1 MSGTSQIKWSEADLE
16 KVRRAVIS
24 FNRRLDYWK
33 KEHPES
39 AETLPHK
46 LSYKEVR
53 DAIKTRKDL
62 QREIREIES
71 FKPSKLKS
79 KDYIQIAPEVK
90 ATKWEYKRAK
100 RKLEAA
106 NKLRAEAAERMRQ
119 RKAYVNGEEYEP
131 VESKMLKQKSKP
143 LTMPKLSKPAK
154 PGISEIPKQQ
164 QWKNFARAMERE
176 AARTYKR
183 TAQQHI
189 KLLKQAIL
197 SDQAGYNNKQRTEL
211 IKYLNRLDPETVLKA
226 YYAGREEVN
235 SDYQYHD
242 PTDGD
247 KKYKKTIKYFRELL
261 GRGSRF
267 KDQLINAIRANTLI
281 KPGQKGYLV
290 RLLNEWSSEHLEE
303 LADETGAKELDP
315 EHVEYTSD
323 YEGLKNYYQNIRG

>member
-1 MSGTSQIKWSEADLE
+1 MN
-16 KVRRAVIS
+16 
-24 FNRRLDYWK
+24 FNRRLNYWE

-39 AETLPHK
+39 AESLPHK

-53 DAIKTRKDL
+53 DAIKTKKDL

-79 KDYIQIAPEVK
+79 KDYIQLAPEVK
-90 ATKWEYKRAK
+90 VTKWEYKRAK

-131 VESKMLKQKSKP
+131 VESKMLKQRAKP
-143 LTMPKLSKPAK
+143 LEMPKLSKPAK

-164 QWKNFARAMERE
+164 QWKNFARSMERE

-183 TAQQHI
+183 TAEQHM
-189 KLLKQAIL
+189 KLLKQAIN
-197 SDQAGYNNKQRTEL
+197 SDNAGYNRRQRENL
-211 IKYLNRLDPETVLKA
+211 IRILNWLDPEVVLRA
-226 YYAGREEVN
+226 YYAGREEVD
-235 SDYQYHD
+235 SDFQYHD
-242 PTDGD
+242 PMDSD
-247 KKYKKTIKYFRELL
+247 KKYKKSIKYYRELL

-267 KDQLINAIRANTLI
+267 KDQLLNAVRANTLI

-315 EHVEYTSD
+315 EHVEFTSD
-323 YEGLKNYYQNIRG
+323 YEGLKTFYANIRG

>member
-1 MSGTSQIKWSEADLE
+1 MPGTSQIKWSSADLE
-16 KVRRAVIS
+16 KVRRAVLN

-33 KEHPES
+33 KKNPES
-39 AETLPHK
+39 AEILPHK

-79 KDYIQIAPEVK
+79 KDYMQVGLAK
-90 ATKWEYKRAK
+90 TTKWEYKRAK
-100 RKLEAA
+100 RKMEAA

-119 RKAYVNGEEYEP
+119 RKAYVNGEVYEP
-131 VESKMLKQKSKP
+131 VESKMLKQRSKP
-143 LTMPKLSKPAK
+143 IEMPKLKQPPKPSDETT
-154 PGISEIPKQQ
+154 PQQ
-164 QWKNFARAMERE
+164 KWKNFARSMERE

-183 TAQQHI
+183 TAEQHM
-189 KLLKQAIL
+189 KLLKQAIN
-197 SDQAGYNNKQRTEL
+197 SDNAGYNRRQRENL
-211 IKYLNRLDPETVLKA
+211 IRILNRLDPEVVLRA
-226 YYAGREEVN
+226 YYAGREEVD
-235 SDYQYHD
+235 SDFQYHD
-242 PTDGD
+242 PMDSD
-247 KKYKKTIKYFRELL
+247 KKYKKSIRYYRELL

-267 KDQLINAIRANTLI
+267 KDQLINAVRANTLI

-315 EHVEYTSD
+315 EHVEFTSD
-323 YEGLKNYYQNIRG
+323 YEGLKKYYQNIRG

>member
-1 MSGTSQIKWSEADLE
+1 MPGTSQIKWSSADLE
-16 KVRRAVIS
+16 KVRRAVLN

-33 KEHPES
+33 KKNPES

-79 KDYIQIAPEVK
+79 KDYMEVGLAK
-90 ATKWEYKRAK
+90 TTKWEYKRAK
-100 RKLEAA
+100 RKMEAA

-154 PGISEIPKQQ
+154 PGITEIPKQQ

-197 SDQAGYNNKQRTEL
+197 SDQAGYNNRQRTEL

-226 YYAGREEVN
+226 YYAGREEVD

-267 KDQLINAIRANTLI
+267 KDQLINAIRANSLI

-290 RLLNEWSSEHLEE
+290 RLLNEWSSDHLEE

-315 EHVEYTSD
+315 EHVEFTSD

>member
-1 MSGTSQIKWSEADLE
+1 MSGTSNIKWSEADLE
-16 KVRRAVIS
+16 KVRRAVIN
-24 FNRRLDYWK
+24 FNRRLDYWI

-39 AETLPHK
+39 SETLPHK

-79 KDYIQIAPEVK
+79 KDYMEVGLAK
-90 ATKWEYKRAK
+90 TTKWEYKRAK
-100 RKLEAA
+100 RKMEAA

-119 RKAYVNGEEYEP
+119 RKAYVNGEVYEP
-131 VESKMLKQKSKP
+131 VESKMLKQRSKP
-143 LTMPKLSKPAK
+143 IEMPKL
-154 PGISEIPKQQ
+154 KQPPNPSNETTPQ
-164 QWKNFARAMERE
+164 QKWKNFARSMERE

-183 TAQQHI
+183 TAEQHM
-189 KLLKQAIL
+189 KLLKQAIN
-197 SDQAGYNNKQRTEL
+197 SDQAGYNRRQRENL
-211 IKYLNRLDPETVLKA
+211 IRILNRLDPEVVLRA
-226 YYAGREEVN
+226 YYAGREEVD
-235 SDYQYHD
+235 SDFQYHD
-242 PTDGD
+242 PMDSD
-247 KKYKKTIKYFRELL
+247 KKYKKSIKYYRELL

-267 KDQLINAIRANTLI
+267 KDQLLNAVRANTLI

-290 RLLNEWSSEHLEE
+290 RLLNEWSSDHLEE

-315 EHVEYTSD
+315 ERVEFTSD

>member
-1 MSGTSQIKWSEADLE
+1 MPGTSQIKWSSADLE
-16 KVRRAVIS
+16 KVRRAVIN

-33 KEHPES
+33 KKNPES

-79 KDYIQIAPEVK
+79 KDYMEVGLAK
-90 ATKWEYKRAK
+90 TTKWEYKRAK
-100 RKLEAA
+100 RKMEAA

-119 RKAYVNGEEYEP
+119 RKAYVNGEVYEP
-131 VESKMLKQKSKP
+131 VESKMLKQRSKP
-143 LTMPKLSKPAK
+143 IEMPKLKQPPKPSDETT
-154 PGISEIPKQQ
+154 PQQ
-164 QWKNFARAMERE
+164 KWKNFARSMERE

-183 TAQQHI
+183 TAEQHM
-189 KLLKQAIL
+189 KLLKQAIN
-197 SDQAGYNNKQRTEL
+197 SDNAGYNRRQRENL
-211 IKYLNRLDPETVLKA
+211 IRILNRLDPEVVLRA
-226 YYAGREEVN
+226 YYAGREEVD
-235 SDYQYHD
+235 SDFQYHD
-242 PTDGD
+242 PMDND
-247 KKYKKTIKYFRELL
+247 KKYKKSIRYYRELL

-267 KDQLINAIRANTLI
+267 KDQLINAVRANTLI

-315 EHVEYTSD
+315 EHVEFTSD

>member
-1 MSGTSQIKWSEADLE
+1 MSGTSQIKWSSADLE
-16 KVRRAVIS
+16 KVRRAVIN

-33 KEHPES
+33 KKKPES

-79 KDYIQIAPEVK
+79 KDYMEVGLAK
-90 ATKWEYKRAK
+90 TTKWEYKRAK
-100 RKLEAA
+100 RKMEAA

-119 RKAYVNGEEYEP
+119 RKAYVNGEVYEP
-131 VESKMLKQKSKP
+131 VESKMLKQR
-143 LTMPKLSKPAK
+143 AK
-154 PGISEIPKQQ
+154 PIEMPTLKQPPKPSEETTPQQ
-164 QWKNFARAMERE
+164 KWKNFARTMERE

-183 TAQQHI
+183 TAEQHM
-189 KLLKQAIL
+189 KLLKQAIN
-197 SDQAGYNNKQRTEL
+197 SDHAGYSRRQRENL
-211 IKYLNRLDPETVLKA
+211 IRVLNRLDPEVVLRA
-226 YYAGREEVN
+226 YYAGREEVD
-235 SDYQYHD
+235 SDFQYHD
-242 PTDGD
+242 PMDSD
-247 KKYKKTIKYFRELL
+247 KKYKKSIRYYRELL
-261 GRGSRF
+261 GRGNRF
-267 KDQLINAIRANTLI
+267 KDQLINAIRANSLI

-290 RLLNEWSSEHLEE
+290 RLLNEWSSDHLEE

-315 EHVEYTSD
+315 EHVEFTSD

>member
-16 KVRRAVIS
+16 KVRRAVLN

-33 KEHPES
+33 KKNPES
-39 AETLPHK
+39 AEILPHK

-79 KDYIQIAPEVK
+79 KDYMEVGLAK
-90 ATKWEYKRAK
+90 TTKWEYKRAK
-100 RKLEAA
+100 RKMEAA

-131 VESKMLKQKSKP
+131 VESKMLKQRARP
-143 LTMPKLSKPAK
+143 IEMPKLKQLPKPSDETT
-154 PGISEIPKQQ
+154 PQQ
-164 QWKNFARAMERE
+164 KWKNFARSMERE

-183 TAQQHI
+183 TAEQHM
-189 KLLKQAIL
+189 KLLKQAIN
-197 SDQAGYNNKQRTEL
+197 SDQAGYNRRQRENL
-211 IKYLNRLDPETVLKA
+211 IRILNRLDPEVVLRA
-226 YYAGREEVN
+226 YYAGREEVD
-235 SDYQYHD
+235 SDFQYHD
-242 PTDGD
+242 PMDSD
-247 KKYKKTIKYFRELL
+247 KKYKKSIRYYRELL

-267 KDQLINAIRANTLI
+267 KDQLINAVRANTLI

-290 RLLNEWSSEHLEE
+290 RLLNEWSSNHLEE

-315 EHVEYTSD
+315 EHVEFTSD
-323 YEGLKNYYQNIRG
+323 YEGLKTFYANIRG

>member
-16 KVRRAVIS
+16 KVRRAVIN

-79 KDYIQIAPEVK
+79 KDYIQLAPEVK
-90 ATKWEYKRAK
+90 VTKWEYKRAK

-131 VESKMLKQKSKP
+131 VESKMLKQRAKP
-143 LTMPKLSKPAK
+143 LEMPKLSKPAK

-267 KDQLINAIRANTLI
+267 KDQLLNAVRANTLI

-290 RLLNEWSSEHLEE
+290 RLLNEWSSDYLEE

-315 EHVEYTSD
+315 EHVEFTSD

>member
-16 KVRRAVIS
+16 KVRRAVIN

-33 KEHPES
+33 KNKPES
-39 AETLPHK
+39 AETLPHN

-79 KDYIQIAPEVK
+79 KDYIQLAPEVK
-90 ATKWEYKRAK
+90 VTKWEYKRAK

-131 VESKMLKQKSKP
+131 VESKMLKQRAKP
-143 LTMPKLSKPAK
+143 LEMPKLSKPAK

-164 QWKNFARAMERE
+164 QWKNFARSMERE

-183 TAQQHI
+183 TAEQHM
-189 KLLKQAIL
+189 KLLKQAIN
-197 SDQAGYNNKQRTEL
+197 SDQAGYNRRQRENL
-211 IKYLNRLDPETVLKA
+211 IRILNRLDPEVVLRA
-226 YYAGREEVN
+226 YYAGREEVD
-235 SDYQYHD
+235 SDFQYHD
-242 PTDGD
+242 PMDND
-247 KKYKKTIKYFRELL
+247 KKYKKSIRYYRELL
-261 GRGSRF
+261 DRGSRF
-267 KDQLINAIRANTLI
+267 KDQLLNAVRANTLI